1 MPYIKQEMRDQF
13 NDGLITL
20 PSNEGEMNYVITDLL
35 DDYLSAYGLNYA
47 NVNALVGV
55 LECAKLELYRRIAA
69 PYEDI
74 KIQENGDVYTDNMRQ

>member
-1 MPYIKQEMRDQF
+1 MPYIKQEARELLD
-13 NDGLITL
+13 DGEL
-20 PSNEGEMNYVITDLL
+20 PDNEGELNYTISTLH

-74 KIQENGDVYTDNMRQ
+74 KIQENGDVYTNNMRQ